1 MNVRPI
7 ILTRSG
13 RFIDLFDP
21 KEEDI
26 LLEDIA
32 HGLACCNRFAGHT
45 NRPISVAQHSVY
57 VARLSNQPQG
67 LFHDASE
74 AYLGDITKWLKETP
88 EMAKYRE
95 VEENLQQIIYR
106 KFGCP
111 KEMTPEVA
119 YADKLMLRFEGGEG
133 YGLPIWNGWL
143 EKLPKYPP
151 VSPEERAMIGPWR
164 PWSWKQSKEAFLVH
178 FRCMGLGS

>member
-1 MNVRPI
+1 MRPV

-21 KEEDI
+21 SPDDI
-26 LLEDIA
+26 VIEDIA

-45 NRPISVAQHSVY
+45 KRPISVAQHSVY
-57 VARLSNQPQG
+57 VARISNQTQG

-74 AYLGDITKWLKETP
+74 AYMGDVTKWLKMTP

-95 VEENLQQIIYR
+95 VEEKLQQIIYR

-111 KEMTPEVA
+111 EEMTPEVA
-119 YADKLMLRFEGGEG
+119 YADKLMLRFEGGQG
-133 YGLPIWNGWL
+133 YELSIWNDWL
-143 EKLPKYPP
+143 ERLPKYPP
-151 VSPEERAMIGPWR
+151 VSLEELAMIGAWR
-164 PWSWKQSKEAFLVH
+164 PWSWQQSKEAFLTH
-178 FRCMGLGS
+178 YRCLALVS